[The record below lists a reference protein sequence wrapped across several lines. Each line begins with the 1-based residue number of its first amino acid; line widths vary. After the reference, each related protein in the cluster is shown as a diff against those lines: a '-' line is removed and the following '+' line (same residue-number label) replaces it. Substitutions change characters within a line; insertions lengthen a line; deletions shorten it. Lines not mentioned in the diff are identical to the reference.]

1 VKTVTS
7 ELAEHLAGEIT
18 TLCRIMTIRHKNGTV
33 HRFTD
38 LDREITVDGNAYAA
52 YNGFSAT
59 AVQTTINA
67 AAANMDLQVLFD
79 DGAIDY
85 ASVERGM
92 YDDAPVVITEI
103 DWTNPDGGQLLLI
116 SGTVRNIRIPNRLT
130 ATFNIY
136 GQTGKLSRPIC
147 EQYTASCR
155 AVFGD
160 SRCKVDRTPYTT
172 EITVSS
178 VANPQRFTAADLLGV
193 EPNLYRRG
201 IVKWL
206 TGPNV
211 GTYAEVS
218 RNNAEGVV
226 SLMYPPPFPASPGDT
241 AHIIRG
247 CANTVK
253 ACMDYG
259 NLANYRGEPYVPGDQ
274 GIK

>member
-1 VKTVTS
+1 MKNVS
-7 ELAEHLAGEIT
+7 PALANHLEKEVT
-18 TLCRIMTIRHKNGTV
+18 TLCRIMTIRHKNGQV
-33 HRFTD
+33 KRFTD
-38 LDREITVDGNAYAA
+38 LDREITVDGNKYTS

-59 AVQTTINA
+59 AVQTTINSA
-67 AAANMDLQVLFD
+67 ASNMDLTILFD
-79 DGAIDY
+79 GAAIDY

-92 YDDAPVVITEI
+92 YDDAPVVISEI
-103 DWTNPDGGQLLLI
+103 DWTNPDGGSLLLI
-116 SGTVRNIRIPNRLT
+116 SGTVRTIRIVNKLT
-130 ATFNIY
+130 ATFNVF

-160 SRCKVDRTPYTT
+160 HRCKVDRTPYTET
-172 EITVSS
+172 ITVSA
-178 VANPQRFTAADLLGV
+178 VTNPQRFTSDDLVGV
-193 EPNLYRRG
+193 EANLYRRG

-211 GTYAEVS
+211 GTYVEVG
-218 RNNAEGVV
+218 RNSPEGVV

-247 CANTVK
+247 CANTVQ
-253 ACMDYG
+253 ACIAYG

-274 GIK
+274 GIR

>member
-1 VKTVTS
+1 VKTIAS
-7 ELAEHLAGEIT
+7 ELADHLAEEVT
-18 TLCRIMTIRHKNGTV
+18 TLCRIMTIRHKDGTIY
-33 HRFTD
+33 RFTD
-38 LDREITVDGNAYAA
+38 LDREITVEGNKYNS

-59 AVQTTINA
+59 AVQTNINSA
-67 AAANMDLQVLFD
+67 ASNMDLSILFD
-79 DGAIDY
+79 DAAIDY

-92 YDDAPVVITEI
+92 YDDAPVVISEVNWS
-103 DWTNPDGGQLLLI
+103 DPDSGTLLLI
-116 SGTVRNIRIPNRLT
+116 SGTVRNIRIVNRLT

-136 GQTGKLSRPIC
+136 GQTGKLTRPIC

-160 SRCKVDRTPYTT
+160 ARCKVDRTPYTET
-172 EITVSS
+172 ITITS
-178 VANPQRFTAADLLGV
+178 VTNPQRFTSDDLVGA
-193 EPNLYRRG
+193 EANLYRRG

-211 GTYAEVS
+211 GTYAEVN
-218 RNNAEGVV
+218 RNSPEGVV

-247 CANTVK
+247 CANTVQ
-253 ACMDYG
+253 ACIAYG